1 MSLDTIT
8 INTPANTPAPITV
21 ATSKRDAILAYRAA
35 NPGASAKQITDALG
49 VNLQYT
55 YNVLKDSK
63 RGPKVKRK
71 LGRPRKVKSPLEVPP
86 MKEKGSISYHEY
98 DALRSELMTMTH
110 LAEDRRQEIEE
121 LTVII
126 AYLEHRCAKAEG
138 SRGPAI

>member
-8 INTPANTPAPITV
+8 INTPVNTPAPTI
-21 ATSKRDAILAYRAA
+21 ATKRDAILAYHRAH
-35 NPGASAKQITDALG
+35 PKASAKQITDDLR
-49 VNLQYT
+49 VNLQYV
-55 YNVLKDSK
+55 YNVLKEAK
-63 RGPKVKRK
+63 RGPKVKLK
-71 LGRPRKVKSPLEVPP
+71 LGRPRKVKSPLEVPLIEE
-86 MKEKGSISYHEY
+86 KEGSISYHEY

-126 AYLEHRCAKAEG
+126 AYLEHRCARAEG